1 MRRITLP
8 LFCFSLALFSTSA
21 FAWGHKGHA
30 ALAAMAERNLT
41 PIALAQVRELLADD
55 LDRYEKPSHRKTL
68 ASVASWADEIRDIA
82 PPDRYRGWHT
92 RANQV
97 CSDELGACK
106 EGHCVDQLII
116 KYAAILKDRKQTPRE
131 RNEALKWVVHLV
143 GDLHQP
149 LHSGINIDKGNNPAG
164 IVGVTTKPGTTFHS
178 LWDTDI
184 AELALK
190 SGPLQGQ
197 PTDSTPLPPDTPTE
211 WMKEARDVARKSAY
225 EALPGFSCKEHFKK
239 QLMVDDAYMQQ
250 AAITAR
256 KQMENAGL
264 RLAHLL
270 NDALQ

>member
-1 MRRITLP
+1 MRGMLITICLS
-8 LFCFSLALFSTSA
+8 LFASSA

-30 ALAAMAERNLT
+30 AVAALAQANLT
-41 PIALAQVRELLADD
+41 PTALAEVNRLLTDD
-55 LDRYEKPSHRKTL
+55 LDRYEKPSQRKTL

-82 PPDRYRGWHT
+82 PPRTYSGWHV

-97 CSDELGACK
+97 CSDKLGACK
-106 EGHCVDQLII
+106 DGNCVDQLII
-116 KYAAILKDRKQTPRE
+116 KYAAILKDRTQSARA

-149 LHSGINIDKGNNPAG
+149 LHSGINIDKGNIPAG
-164 IVGVTTKPGTTFHS
+164 IVGSEVKPGTTFHS

-184 AELALK
+184 AELTLK
-190 SGPLQGQ
+190 SGPLQGRL
-197 PTDSTPLPPDTPTE
+197 TDTTPLPVEAPTE

-225 EALPGFSCKEHFKK
+225 ETLPDFTCNAHLKK
-239 QLMVDDAYMQQ
+239 PLMVDDAYMQQ
-250 AAITAR
+250 AAVVAR

-270 NDALQ
+270 NDALP